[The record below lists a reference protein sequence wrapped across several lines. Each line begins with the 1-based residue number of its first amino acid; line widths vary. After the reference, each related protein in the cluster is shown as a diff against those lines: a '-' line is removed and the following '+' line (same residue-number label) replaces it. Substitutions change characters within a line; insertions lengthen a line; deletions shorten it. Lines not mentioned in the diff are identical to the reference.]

1 MRKNS
6 FFEPLKNIDER
17 ETMINDFIKKEEKN
31 EKRQ

>member
-6 FFEPLKNIDER
+6 FFETLKNIDER